1 MRKLIIIITAIYLIS
16 SVPFYSYNDSKP
28 EQIKY
33 EIDLTKSKEDL
44 FYVTCYPGQL
54 SIENQYLNFVAFAP
68 GVHQALDY
76 GRFVKSLIA
85 YNKNGEII
93 STEKISTN
101 RWIISNPKDV
111 YRINYIIED
120 SFDAD
125 VKEHKIYPMSGT
137 GIENDFVI
145 INTFGVLG
153 YFEGL
158 LDVPIKLS
166 INYNPEWE
174 IGTALEIE
182 EDYYVA
188 DSYYHLADSPIL
200 LGNLSTASAMIGDI
214 QVDVFMYSEND
225 TIDADT
231 VLHLAEDVLNA
242 AVDFAMF
249 APVNRYSFLIYFLSD
264 STYERN
270 GMYASGA
277 LEHSYSSTYA
287 GLAKPEYL
295 YILKDAMAHE
305 FMHILTPLNLRSEII
320 ANFDY
325 SKSSSDDL
333 HVWLYEG
340 VTEWVSKIMLLRS
353 RVEDIESHLST
364 ISRKI
369 NISESFDSTYSL
381 TRISREWS
389 TEEGNKQYSNIYFK
403 GALVAELL
411 DIKLLELSGGKK
423 GLREVY
429 LELIKK
435 YGKDKPFENETF
447 FEVIVEMTYPEIN
460 QFISDYIVG
469 ISPLHYKE
477 YMRKLGI
484 DYIFSQPSQNKTP
497 IFGIHLGPIDG
508 DQFSIN
514 GFSREHKNFGLKKG
528 DIVIKVFGEKLTLGN
543 SNEILERKN
552 KMKPGDTYEI
562 TVRRGDEELTYTGL
576 LFERIDYHN
585 FRVDEQCSDE
595 QKKLRDLWSNYLLID
610 E

>member
-1 MRKLIIIITAIYLIS
+1 MQKSILLIVTIYLI
-16 SVPFYSYNDSKP
+16 FTLQIYSYNISKP
-28 EQIKY
+28 EHIKY
-33 EIDLTKSKEDL
+33 EIDLTKSEEDL
-44 FYVTCYPGQL
+44 FYVTCYPGKL
-54 SIENQYLNFVAFAP
+54 SHDNQHFNFVAFAP

-85 YNKNGEII
+85 YDEEGEII
-93 STEKISTN
+93 PTEKVSTN
-101 RWIISNPKDV
+101 KWIISDPIDV
-111 YRINYIIED
+111 YKIIYVIED
-120 SFDAD
+120 SFDAE

-137 GIENDFVI
+137 GIEKDFVI

-153 YFEGL
+153 YFSGL

-166 INYNPEWE
+166 VDYNPEWV
-174 IGTALEIE
+174 IGTALEKVE
-182 EDYYVA
+182 EYYVA
-188 DSYYHLADSPIL
+188 NSYYHLADSPIL
-200 LGNLSTASAMIGDI
+200 LGNLSTASAMIGNI
-214 QVDVFMYSEND
+214 KVDVFMYSEND

-242 AVDFAMF
+242 AVDFATF
-249 APVNRYSFLIYFLSD
+249 APVNRYSFLMYFLSD
-264 STYERN
+264 STYHRN

-305 FMHILTPLNLRSEII
+305 FMHILSPLNLRSEII
-320 ANFDY
+320 ANFDF
-325 SKSSSDDL
+325 SKPSSEDL

-353 RVEDIESHLST
+353 GVEDIDSHLST

-381 TRISREWS
+381 TRISRDWS

-411 DIKLLELSGGKK
+411 DIKFLELSGGEK

-429 LELIKK
+429 LELINK
-435 YGKDKPFENETF
+435 YGKDKPFENEKF
-447 FEVIVEMTYPEIN
+447 FDVIVEMSYPEID

-469 ISPLHYKE
+469 ISSLPYKE
-477 YMRKLGI
+477 YFNNLGI
-484 DYIFSQPSQNKTP
+484 EYIFSQPSEDKTP
-497 IFGIHLGPIDG
+497 IFGLQLGSPDGEHL
-508 DQFSIN
+508 SIN

-528 DIVIKVFGEKLTLGN
+528 DVIIEAFGEPVTLGN
-543 SNEILERKN
+543 SSEILERKN

-562 TVRRGDEELTYTGL
+562 TVKRGDEELTYTGS
-576 LFERIDYHN
+576 LFKRIDYHN
-585 FRVDEQCSDE
+585 FEVDENCSDE
-595 QKKLRDLWSNYLLID
+595 QKKLRDLWSNYLLIN